1 MGVYKI
7 GFAALRR
14 FLRHGTAQ
22 ALSEAGRSAV
32 NQTRPKAWLYPVF
45 VGTEEPPS
53 RALSQIPR
61 AVLLLPAHSQEPE
74 N

>member
-22 ALSEAGRSAV
+22 ALSEAGRRAV

-45 VGTEEPPS
+45 VGTKEPPS
-53 RALSQIPR
+53 RL
-61 AVLLLPAHSQEPE
+61 VLRCP